1 MNRNQAKEFYPILQ
15 AFAEGRV
22 IECRT
27 KPSAIEDENV
37 PNEWAEINVIEFNH
51 NKEYRIKPNLEPESE
66 YRPFKDA
73 IECWTEMRKHKPFS
87 ILKDKKDGHRIQIS
101 SISDG
106 INSISSSQIQIFVVI
121 LNIEWL
127 LRQPRDLERDHIEA
141 VLRKSVELLYGKEE

>member
-15 AFAEGRV
+15 AYAEGRM

-27 KPSAIEDENV
+27 KPSALKDENV
-37 PNEWAEINVIEFNH
+37 PNEWAEIKVIEFYG
-51 NKEYRIKPNLEPESE
+51 NKEYRIKPNIEPESE

-87 ILKDKKDGHRIQIS
+87 IAKDKKYGHPIQIL

-106 INSISSSQIQIFVVI
+106 NDLISTTSGLGCDFKYRMDSWTFDDGAPFGV
-121 LNIEWL
+121 
-127 LRQPRDLERDHIEA
+127 
-141 VLRKSVELLYGKEE
+141 KVEE

>member
-1 MNRNQAKEFYPILQ
+1 MIKTVTMYSVVCDRCGKTFIDEFNGIVAWLYEGTAKEQ
-15 AFAEGRV
+15 AME
-22 IECRT
+22 
-27 KPSAIEDENV
+27 S
-37 PNEWAEINVIEFNH
+37 EWAEINVIEFNY

-106 INSISSSQIQIFVVI
+106 INSISSSPDSNFCCDFKYRMESCTFDDGAPFGV
-121 LNIEWL
+121 
-127 LRQPRDLERDHIEA
+127 
-141 VLRKSVELLYGKEE
+141 KVEE